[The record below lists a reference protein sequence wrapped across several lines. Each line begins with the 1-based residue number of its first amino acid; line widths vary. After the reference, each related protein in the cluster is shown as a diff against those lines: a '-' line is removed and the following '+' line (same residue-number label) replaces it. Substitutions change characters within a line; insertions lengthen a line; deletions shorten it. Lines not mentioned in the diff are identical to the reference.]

1 MKRSWILSTL
11 AVVVVMTTLLAHA
24 DSGNNSYALMSKEKK
39 DILSKASQKDQEQTL
54 NDNNDFACNL
64 FRNIR
69 QKKQGDCSIII
80 SPISVSY
87 MLGMLAEGA
96 EGDTRRQI
104 TDVLGL
110 GASVKDIN
118 KYFKKIMDETAQIDT
133 TVTINIANSIFA
145 NSAMNISLI
154 SQYQAAMQKYYN
166 APALAFDFS
175 DNSNL
180 SIINNWS
187 KTHTGGMI
195 PKILDSLDPFV
206 AMYLLNAVYFKASW
220 TEKFDPKDTR
230 DRYFTKQDG
239 SVVEHKMM
247 HLKINAAFGI
257 NDLCEMLSLPYGNG
271 AFSMNVLLPRK
282 GKTID
287 DVIQSLSSQK
297 LEQQRMHEMTTRS
310 VDILLPRFTTES
322 ETYLEQV
329 LSTMGMPLTFNP
341 RAAQFTKMA
350 KDSELWVSMM
360 KQKARIEV
368 NEKGT
373 KAAAVTVVGMK
384 TRSVSGGG
392 SVGVE
397 FHATRPFVYYIVDNS
412 TGMIYFM
419 GTYCGE
425 EGTFPKEVTI
435 DCTDC
440 LFDAI
445 VLPEVPVTRAGRGAE
460 RTLPE
465 VSVKCCGKS
474 VEQVPQFPG
483 GEAALM
489 KYLMSH
495 TNYPPMAAES
505 DIDGRVI
512 VQFVIDTT
520 GKVGEV
526 KVVQSAN
533 QYLDRE
539 AVRVV
544 KSLPKFT
551 PGQQNG
557 KPVDVWYVL
566 PVNFQ

>member
-1 MKRSWILSTL
+1 MKRFWKHSIWITVVCIATL
-11 AVVVVMTTLLAHA
+11 MAFAGKVSFLNAGELPV
-24 DSGNNSYALMSKEKK
+24 EK
-39 DILSKASQKDQEQTL
+39 DNPSAESQLEMPD
-54 NDNNDFACNL
+54 NNNDFACNL

-69 QKKQGDCSIII
+69 QQKQGDRSIII

-87 MLGMLAEGA
+87 MLGMLGEGA
-96 EGDTRRQI
+96 EGETRQQI

-110 GASVKDIN
+110 GGSVKEIN
-118 KYFKKIMDETAQIDT
+118 KYFKKIMDEAANVDT
-133 TVTINIANSIFA
+133 TVTLNIANCINL
-145 NSAMNISLI
+145 NSAMNIILI
-154 SQYQAAMQKYYN
+154 PQYQAAMQQYYN
-166 APALAFDFS
+166 AQVDALDFTKRGS
-175 DNSNL
+175 VDH
-180 SIINNWS
+180 INNWCNIH
-187 KTHTGGMI
+187 THGMI
-195 PKILDSLDPFV
+195 PSILDRLDPRE

-220 TEKFDPKDTR
+220 SEKFDPKNTR

-247 HLKINAAFGI
+247 HLTIKASYGI

-287 DVIQSLSSQK
+287 DIIQSLSAQK
-297 LEQQRMHEMTTRS
+297 LEQLRLHEMRTS
-310 VDILLPRFTTES
+310 NVDILLPRFTTEG
-322 ETYLEQV
+322 ETRLEQI
-329 LSTMGMPLTFNP
+329 LSSMGMPLAFSP

-350 KDSELWVSMM
+350 KDNELWISLM

-384 TRSVSGGG
+384 TKSLSTRG
-392 SVGVE
+392 SSGVE
-397 FHATRPFVYYIVDNS
+397 FHATRPFVYYIVENS

-425 EGTFPKEVTI
+425 EGKAVSEGSI
-435 DCTDC
+435 DCSIGDY
-440 LFDAI
+440 DAI
-445 VLPEVPVTRAGRGAE
+445 VLPELLVRMYGGPEAVN
-460 RTLPE
+460 LPK
-465 VSVKCCGKS
+465 VSYNRSGKS
-474 VEQVPQFPG
+474 IDQAPRFPG
-483 GEAALM
+483 GDAAFM
-489 KYLMSH
+489 KYLQSH
-495 TNYPPMAAES
+495 VNYPPMAAENGVG
-505 DIDGRVI
+505 GRVF
-512 VQFVIDTT
+512 VQFVVDTT

-526 KVVQSAN
+526 KVVRSVD

-557 KPVDVWYVL
+557 KPVDVWFVL